1 MVALGCEAV
10 RILQPS
16 QHFDQ
21 LGDGTRS
28 VKKIL
33 EKHQRHSAHM
43 MQSSAEKKSRRDVA
57 TAPLKG
63 TEADEPLAS
72 KEPESCTKSAAPY
85 LVSDPPPHAVGA
97 SGARFFCFEK
107 ESAATGQI
115 SRATCQVDFYD

>member
-1 MVALGCEAV
+1 MEFFNEVN
-10 RILQPS
+10 I
-16 QHFDQ
+16 FDE
-21 LGDGTRS
+21 LADGTRS
-28 VKKIL
+28 VKKSQ
-33 EKHQRHSAHM
+33 KHQRHSAHV
-43 MQSSAEKKSRRDVA
+43 MQSSAGKKSPRDVA

-72 KEPESCTKSAAPY
+72 KEPESGTESAATY
-85 LVSDPPPHAVGA
+85 FVSDPPPHAVGA